1 MKPKFPFYCGLIV
14 AFVLLLAS
22 ANPPLATPVPP
33 VVVAQDAVQMI
44 EACVRAMTSEIEA
57 GYDSSKERE
66 RLSQEI
72 GRLKNALGKLQVEVD
87 REEKIPPRVLFA
99 AAAAGSLLIGSMLS
113 QAFVIRALKRRLVS

>member
-72 GRLKNALGKLQVEVD
+72 GRLKNA
-87 REEKIPPRVLFA
+87 
-99 AAAAGSLLIGSMLS
+99 
-113 QAFVIRALKRRLVS
+113 